1 MRAEPAWDDA
11 VVAAGARQAI
21 EEVVPHR
28 RRNALL
34 LAGGL
39 VLHGGMIQ
47 LAVALGTVT
56 IVAVTGKEA
65 VLGLGPAVY
74 LVSGALAVAPAGRL
88 SDSLGRITVVRGG
101 YLLGVVGPVLTAAG
115 CATGLA
121 PLAFGGLALCGA
133 AHAIVLLSRTAAA
146 EMFRPERRA
155 RALSVVLFGVVF
167 GAIWGPLVFG
177 PMFAGK
183 HITTGDL
190 VEPWLVAALFPLAG
204 FVVTLFVRMPPEEH
218 TPEARTARV
227 AAAREASLAA
237 LIGRRGI
244 LRAMVAAGG
253 SYLVM
258 AGVMNLSG
266 FVAVGHGHQ
275 HAAVFTI
282 ISVHIVGMYGLVLVV
297 GELVERMGRRAAMA
311 GGLLTMAVSNL
322 SLVWLDSIAGMSIS
336 MFGLGLGWCF
346 AYVAGSTELVDLA
359 GPVER
364 GRLVGTTD
372 LSASLGAAAFAIGGG
387 VLYSW
392 TDSVVPLAIGATAL
406 ALLGALFVASA
417 SGRDPLRG
425 AEPVVETP

>member
-1 MRAEPAWDDA
+1 MDVPGHRPTDDA
-11 VVAAGARQAI
+11 AL
-21 EEVVPHR
+21 PHR

-47 LAVALGTVT
+47 LAVALSTVT
-56 IVAVTGKEA
+56 IVAVTGTEGI
-65 VLGLGPAVY
+65 LGLGPAVY

-88 SDSLGRITVVRGG
+88 SDSVGRITVIRGG
-101 YLLGVVGPVLTAAG
+101 YVLGVCGPVLTAAG
-115 CATGLA
+115 CATHA
-121 PLAFGGLALCGA
+121 ASLAFAGLALAGA

-146 EMFRPERRA
+146 EMFPPERRA

-183 HITTGDL
+183 HITTEEL
-190 VEPWLVAALFPLAG
+190 VLPWLVAALFPLAG
-204 FVVTLFVRMPPEEH
+204 LVVTLFVRLPPAQR
-218 TPEARTARV
+218 TREARAARV
-227 AAAREASLAA
+227 AAAREASLPA
-237 LIGRRGI
+237 LVVRPGI

-266 FVAVGHGHQ
+266 YVAVGHGHP
-275 HAAVFTI
+275 HGSVFTI
-282 ISVHIVGMYGLVLVV
+282 ISIHIVGMYGLVLVV
-297 GELVERMGRRAAMA
+297 GELVERMGRRAAMTS
-311 GGLLTMAVSNL
+311 GLLTMAVSNL
-322 SLVWLDSIAGMSIS
+322 SLVWLDGVAAMSIS

-359 GPVER
+359 SPVER

-372 LSASLGAAAFAIGGG
+372 LSASIGAAVFAIGGG
-387 VLYSW
+387 ALYSA
-392 TDSVVPLAIGATAL
+392 TGTVVPLALLATAL
-406 ALLGALFVASA
+406 SLLGAIVAASA
-417 SGRDPLRG
+417 RSRDRLRVP
-425 AEPVVETP
+425 EPAVEAP

>member
-1 MRAEPAWDDA
+1 MVTGRQQPAEAP
-11 VVAAGARQAI
+11 
-21 EEVVPHR
+21 VPHR

-56 IVAVTGKEA
+56 IVAVTGQEG

-74 LVSGALAVAPAGRL
+74 LVAGALAVAPAGRL
-88 SDSLGRITVVRGG
+88 SDSVGRITVIRGG
-101 YLLGVVGPVLTAAG
+101 YVLGVIGPLLTAAG
-115 CATGLA
+115 CATDVA
-121 PLAFGGLALCGA
+121 PLAFVGLALAGA

-146 EMFRPERRA
+146 EMFPPERRA

-183 HITTGDL
+183 HITTEDL
-190 VEPWLVAALFPLAG
+190 VLPWLVAALFPLAG
-204 FVVTLFVRMPPEEH
+204 LVVTLFLRMPPEER
-218 TPEARTARV
+218 TREARAARV
-227 AAAREASLAA
+227 ASAREARLLA
-237 LIGRRGI
+237 LVRRPGV

-266 FVAVGHGHQ
+266 YVAVGHGHQ
-275 HAAVFTI
+275 HGAVFTI
-282 ISVHIVGMYGLVLVV
+282 ISIHIVGMYGLVLFV
-297 GELVERMGRRAAMA
+297 GELVERIGRRAAMT
-311 GGLLTMAVSNL
+311 GGLLTMAASNL
-322 SLVWLDSIAGMSIS
+322 SLVWLDSVAGMSVS

-372 LSASLGAAAFAIGGG
+372 LSASLGAAVFAIGGG
-387 VLYSW
+387 LLYSR
-392 TDSVVPLAIGATAL
+392 TDTVAPLALAATAL
-406 ALLGALFVASA
+406 ALLCAVLVASTR
-417 SGRDPLRG
+417 GRDLLR
-425 AEPVVETP
+425 APEPAVEAP

>member
-1 MRAEPAWDDA
+1 MSPGTLQSPDE
-11 VVAAGARQAI
+11 AAL
-21 EEVVPHR
+21 PHR

-56 IVAVTGKEA
+56 IVAVTGREG
-65 VLGLGPAVY
+65 VLGVGPAVY
-74 LVSGALAVAPAGRL
+74 LLSGALAVAPAGRL
-88 SDSLGRITVVRGG
+88 SDSVGRITVIRGG
-101 YLLGVVGPVLTAAG
+101 YVLGVIGPAVTAAG
-115 CATGLA
+115 CATEWA
-121 PLAFGGLALCGA
+121 PLAFAGLALCGA

-146 EMFRPERRA
+146 EMFPPARRA

-183 HITTGDL
+183 HITAENL
-190 VEPWLVAALFPLAG
+190 VQPWLVASLFPLAG
-204 FVVTLFVRMPPEEH
+204 LVLTLFLRLPPEER
-218 TPEARTARV
+218 TRTARSARM
-227 AAAREASLAA
+227 AAARQASLPA
-237 LIGRRGI
+237 LVARPGI

-266 FVAVGHGHQ
+266 YVAVGHGHE
-275 HAAVFTI
+275 HGAVFTI
-282 ISVHIVGMYGLVLVV
+282 ISLHIVGMYGLVLVV
-297 GELVERMGRRAAMA
+297 GELVEWMGRRAAMT
-311 GGLLTMAVSNL
+311 GGLVTMAVSNL
-322 SLVWLDSIAGMSIS
+322 SLVWLDSVAGMSLS

-359 GPVER
+359 GVVER

-372 LSASLGAAAFAIGGG
+372 LSASLGAAVFAIGGG
-387 VLYSW
+387 LLYSS
-392 TDSVVPLAIGATAL
+392 TDTVAPLALAATVLALIGAVV
-406 ALLGALFVASA
+406 VASA
-417 SGRDPLRG
+417 RGRDALR
-425 AEPVVETP
+425 APEPAVETP